1 MVRVKRVCDGDGILP
16 CRRRAELDPQWVAY
30 MTQELDMGAVE
41 LTGPLADPQQVTR
54 AVVGQL
60 GA

>member
-1 MVRVKRVCDGDGILP
+1 
-16 CRRRAELDPQWVAY
+16 